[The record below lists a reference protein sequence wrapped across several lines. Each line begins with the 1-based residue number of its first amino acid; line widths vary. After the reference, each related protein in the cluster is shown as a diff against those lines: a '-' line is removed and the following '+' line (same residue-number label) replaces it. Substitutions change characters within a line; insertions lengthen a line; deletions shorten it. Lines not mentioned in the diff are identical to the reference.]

1 MSSSNS
7 DLPQLSAQSVCAQQN
22 EYSQISYSS
31 QGKLAWLESS
41 ERTGYKTQLVC
52 QSDSGI
58 RLLSATDTSVGSRVH
73 EYGGRSWCWAQD
85 RLFYVQREDQQ
96 LYQVE
101 FETGVITQLT
111 HQPNQRFMEPLWD
124 HASDSIIFVWEIHH
138 EHQVENRIGRLQIF
152 TGKLETLESGADFY
166 AGLALNPT
174 GTELAWV
181 SWSHPELPWSG
192 TQVFRAAL
200 DTQGLSDKQL
210 ISGGQK
216 PESNAMPIYN
226 QLGEL
231 HFISDRSGFWNLYK
245 STEESDQPLTPNSQD
260 LISSPWQSGNAQYG
274 FTSSGDLVHVEYS
287 ARGCSLVIA
296 GKPLALEGF
305 NHFRELCLTD
315 NKLAV
320 IAAGATLSP
329 QVLEL
334 DLSSPMS
341 PIKMLTPAESAFV
354 HTSIAE
360 LIEFESEGETVH
372 GYLYAPWDEN
382 ALTPPLI
389 VSLHGGPTSSTYPI
403 LNPAVQFWCSHG
415 FAFFDLNY
423 RGSSNSGRRYRE
435 LLKHRWGEADI
446 IDIDNAIEH
455 LLASGKAT
463 PGKIFIRG
471 RSSGGYSTLLALA
484 RTRHFSAAT
493 SYFGVTE
500 PKTLSTSTHKFE
512 SHYLDWLLPE
522 DAWEASV
529 ADWAQEIKAPVLL
542 LQGLEDKVVPPEQ
555 TEAIHQQ
562 LRSQGTESVARYFEG
577 EGHGFRQLKNQV
589 SALETELEFYRRALE
604 PSN

>member
-1 MSSSNS
+1 MSSSSS
-7 DLPQLSAQSVCAQQN
+7 DLPKLSAQSVCAQQN

-41 ERTGYKTQLVC
+41 ERTGFKTQLVC
-52 QSDSGI
+52 ESDSGI
-58 RLLSATDTSVGSRVH
+58 RLLSAADTSVGSRVH
-73 EYGGRSWCWAQD
+73 EYGGRSWCWAED
-85 RLFYVQREDQQ
+85 RLFYIQREDQQ

-101 FETGVITQLT
+101 LKTGAITQLT
-111 HQPNQRFMEPLWD
+111 HQPNQRFMEPLW
-124 HASDSIIFVWEIHH
+124 HRASDSIIAIWEIHH
-138 EHQVENRIGRLQIF
+138 EQQVENRIGRFHLR

-174 GTELAWV
+174 ETELAWV
-181 SWSHPELPWSG
+181 SWNHPELPWSS
-192 TQVFRAAL
+192 TQIYRATLGA
-200 DTQGLSDKQL
+200 QGLAEKQL
-210 ISGGQK
+210 IAGGQS

-226 QLGEL
+226 RTGEL
-231 HFISDRSGFWNLYK
+231 HYISDRSGYWNLYK
-245 STEESDQPLTPNSQD
+245 STDEIDEALTPNRRD
-260 LISSPWQSGNAQYG
+260 LISSPWQSGNPQYG
-274 FTSSGDLVHVEYS
+274 FTGTDALVHLEYS
-287 ARGCSLVIA
+287 AQGCSLVIA
-296 GKPLALEGF
+296 GDSLDLKDF
-305 NHFRELCLTD
+305 NHFRELSLSS

-320 IAAGATLSP
+320 IAAGAARSP

-334 DLSSPMS
+334 KLSSPIS
-341 PIKMLTPAESAFV
+341 AIKMLTPAEPAFA
-354 HTSIAE
+354 HCSTAE
-360 LIEFESEGETVH
+360 LIEFESEGEYVH
-372 GYLYAPWDEN
+372 GYLYAPWDET

-403 LNPAVQFWCSHG
+403 MNPAIQFWCSHG
-415 FAFFDLNY
+415 FALFDLNY

-435 LLKHRWGEADI
+435 LLKQRWGEADI
-446 IDIDNAIEH
+446 IDIDNAISH
-455 LLASGKAT
+455 LLARGMAT

-484 RTRHFSAAT
+484 RTQHFSAAT
-493 SYFGVTE
+493 SYFGVAE

-522 DAWEASV
+522 DAWDASV
-529 ADWAQEIKAPVLL
+529 TDWATDIKAPVLL
-542 LQGLEDKVVPPEQ
+542 LQGLDDKVVPPEQ

-577 EGHGFRQLKNQV
+577 EGHGFRHLKTQV
-589 SALETELEFYRRALE
+589 SALESELDFYMRALE